1 MNFKSLIAV
10 GLGVATLAISL
21 PAHAD
26 SATVIQTEQDAVVT
40 GKKNITTQSNNTRV
54 GNYERGNRDNSGTSI
69 GTSQRS
75 DVFGE
80 KNKTSQ
86 TNSTAVGN
94 FRIRNK

>member
-10 GLGVATLAISL
+10 GLGIATLAISL

>member
-1 MNFKSLIAV
+1 MNFKSLIAA

-26 SATVIQTEQDAVVT
+26 SATIIQTEQGAVVT
-40 GKKNITTQSNNTRV
+40 GKRNVTTQSNTTGV
-54 GNYERGNRDNSGTSI
+54 LNYERGNRDNSGTAI

-80 KNKTSQ
+80 KNKTTQ

>member
-26 SATVIQTEQDAVVT
+26 SATVIQTEQGAVVT
-40 GKKNITTQSNNTRV
+40 GKRNVTTQNNTTGV
-54 GNYERGNRDNSGTSI
+54 INYERGNRDNSGTAI

>member
-40 GKKNITTQSNNTRV
+40 GKRNVTTQSNTTRV

>member
-10 GLGVATLAISL
+10 GLGIATLAISL

-94 FRIRNK
+94 FRIRNR